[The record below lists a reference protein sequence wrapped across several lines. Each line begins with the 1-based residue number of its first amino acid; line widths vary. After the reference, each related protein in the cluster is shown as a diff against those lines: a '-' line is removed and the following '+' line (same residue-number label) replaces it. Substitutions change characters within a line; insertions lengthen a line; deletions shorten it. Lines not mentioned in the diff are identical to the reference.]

1 MCLAAFAFDAR
12 CPYCLGIFNKSKV
25 SISAAD
31 DPSVKLYN
39 HGEGPYTRAF
49 SWLKAPSSAFT
60 FKKLC

>member
-31 DPSVKLYN
+31 DPSVKAPIL
-39 HGEGPYTRAF
+39 GP
-49 SWLKAPSSAFT
+49 SPS
-60 FKKLC
+60 